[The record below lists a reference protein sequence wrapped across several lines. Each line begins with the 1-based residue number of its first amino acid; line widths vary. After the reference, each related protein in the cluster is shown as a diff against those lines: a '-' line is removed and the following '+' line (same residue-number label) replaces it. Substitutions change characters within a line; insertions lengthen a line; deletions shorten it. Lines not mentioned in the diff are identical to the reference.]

1 MAEYASDIEK
11 VLAINP
17 HAIDARGN
25 LKSLVEQYGEYS
37 LAKEFD
43 PKSTMEYTP
52 FVLAMNCSVFG
63 VPELAGKPL
72 VLTNS
77 SLKHVRVKHDA
88 QIAVLN
94 SLADEMRE
102 NLLVY
107 SDPEY
112 KGNLVFVLAG
122 LSENG
127 NRIISIVRAE
137 AHIDGIAVSQVRS
150 VHGKRELDEE
160 ISRALDL
167 SLDVYV
173 NERTGDWLRNPRTLP
188 DEAELSSETRQRL
201 LSIYFTRFPHERPGS
216 VKRAGDDPRSVAER
230 ASRVAGSASGSAE
243 ATRQVPHR

>member
-11 VLAINP
+11 VLAMNP

-77 SLKHVRVKHDA
+77 SLKHDA

-188 DEAELSSETRQRL
+188 DEAELSSETRQR
-201 LSIYFTRFPHERPGS
+201 RPGS

-230 ASRVAGSASGSAE
+230 ASWVAGSASGSAE